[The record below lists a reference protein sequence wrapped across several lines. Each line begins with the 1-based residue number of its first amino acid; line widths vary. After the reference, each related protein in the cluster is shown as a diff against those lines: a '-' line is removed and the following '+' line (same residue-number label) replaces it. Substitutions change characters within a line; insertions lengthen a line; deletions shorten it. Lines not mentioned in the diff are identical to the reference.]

1 MTETRSNI
9 RTGKSTPAHPASKD
23 PCRLLETRA
32 PGSFPSEPHPPLTH
46 VDPGPGFSPQ
56 PLLPNPLDFLPGPHH
71 AWSDCSHVALVCL
84 RLLPVEQTWPEVRG
98 QVALTGDTWS
108 ALAMDLSHV
117 RHSTDA
123 GGLRPLWQPQG
134 KWETSVFIQ
143 IRFSRIS
150 RVPSGLPRSCP
161 KFD

>member
-1 MTETRSNI
+1 M
-9 RTGKSTPAHPASKD
+9 P
-23 PCRLLETRA
+23 RA

-71 AWSDCSHVALVCL
+71 AWSDCSHVVLVCL

-98 QVALTGDTWS
+98 QVVLTGDTWS
-108 ALAMDLSHV
+108 ALAVDLSHV

-123 GGLRPLWQPQG
+123 GGLRPLGNPKASG
-134 KWETSVFIQ
+134 RRPCSSKYAFL
-143 IRFSRIS
+143 IS
-150 RVPSGLPRSCP
+150 RGFHPVFLGLAQNLIKIQRMPQRFRLGLPSQTTSGV
-161 KFD
+161 FWN